1 MTLNSNNQKKSSDSK
16 LKDIFKGMLAL
27 GGGKEE
33 GINLFPSSTDG
44 VLSALAPWIALL
56 VVIDG
61 FNILSVVQAK
71 KAYLYIFT
79 ISLFLYKL
87 CTVLL
92 IPILIHSFSV
102 LWHKERFWKRTVSS
116 YCWCQWMPILD
127 LIIGMMIVSLPGF
140 TPSIILGFM
149 AVLMILYLAYMIW
162 ISWMTIKVGLQI
174 NNKQSLIVVI
184 SLFFSEVILLF
195 ILSICNSDTLVR
207 LSHELSAVH

>member
-71 KAYLYIFT
+71 KAYLFIFT

-87 CTVLL
+87 
-92 IPILIHSFSV
+92 
-102 LWHKERFWKRTVSS
+102 
-116 YCWCQWMPILD
+116 
-127 LIIGMMIVSLPGF
+127 
-140 TPSIILGFM
+140 
-149 AVLMILYLAYMIW
+149 
-162 ISWMTIKVGLQI
+162 
-174 NNKQSLIVVI
+174 
-184 SLFFSEVILLF
+184 
-195 ILSICNSDTLVR
+195 
-207 LSHELSAVH
+207 

>member
-1 MTLNSNNQKKSSDSK
+1 
-16 LKDIFKGMLAL
+16 
-27 GGGKEE
+27 
-33 GINLFPSSTDG
+33 
-44 VLSALAPWIALL
+44 
-56 VVIDG
+56 
-61 FNILSVVQAK
+61 
-71 KAYLYIFT
+71 
-79 ISLFLYKL
+79 
-87 CTVLL
+87 
-92 IPILIHSFSV
+92 
-102 LWHKERFWKRTVSS
+102 
-116 YCWCQWMPILD
+116 MPILD

>member
-56 VVIDG
+56 VVI
-61 FNILSVVQAK
+61 
-71 KAYLYIFT
+71 
-79 ISLFLYKL
+79 
-87 CTVLL
+87 
-92 IPILIHSFSV
+92 HSFSV
-102 LWHKERFWKRTVSS
+102 LWHKERFWKRTDSS

-174 NNKQSLIVVI
+174 NNRQSLIVVI
-184 SLFFSEVILLF
+184 SLFFSEIILLF
-195 ILSICNSDTLVR
+195 VLSICNSDTLVR